1 MRLSAWLLLAAA
13 GVFAQDKPAGRAP
26 TADPYVQEV
35 KNTSYVAARGERV
48 LRHEALVP
56 APPSEVWSVFASAEG
71 ISTWSAPTIAFDLK
85 TGGRWHANYRV
96 GSKPGDPG
104 TIYNTVLSYVPQE
117 MLSMKV
123 GLTETFPAG
132 PRQAGTL
139 FAVTQLFPAAGGQT
153 RVTTSMLGWGEGTD
167 WDQVYAFFDRG
178 NRYTLGQLVR
188 RFREG
193 PRDWTR

>member
-1 MRLSAWLLLAAA
+1 MTLTLWLLLAAA
-13 GVFAQDKPAGRAP
+13 GAFAQGERSAKSSA
-26 TADPYVQEV
+26 ADPYVEGV

-48 LRHEALVP
+48 LRHEGFVP
-56 APPSEVWSVFASAEG
+56 APPSEVWKVFESAEG
-71 ISTWSAPTIAFDLK
+71 ISTWVAPTIAFDLK
-85 TGGRWHANYRV
+85 TGGRWHANYKV

-104 TIYNTVLSYVPQE
+104 TIYNTVLGYVPEE
-117 MLSMKV
+117 MLAIKV
-123 GLTETFPAG
+123 GLTDAFPEG

-139 FAVTQLFPAAGGQT
+139 FAITQLYPASGGQT
-153 RVTTSMLGWGEGTD
+153 RVATSMLGWGEGKD
-167 WDQVYAFFDRG
+167 WDEVYAFFDRG